1 MRVRFRISAA
11 LACGW
16 LLAHAATVATLTLVS
31 VEEEIAIGKQADA
44 QVRRDMTRLRDA
56 TTNEYVRAIGTR
68 LSKVAAGPR
77 YPYSFTVADY
87 REVNAFAL
95 PGGPIWVHR
104 GLIQSSMSESQLAG
118 AMAHEIAHV
127 AQRHAASQLTNVMVA
142 RWGIG
147 LLGAVLG
154 NVGGAGPAQ
163 AAAGLLADGA
173 FLKFSRDDEREADRV
188 GVRIMTK
195 AGWDG
200 DGMIELLEIL
210 RREARRD
217 PQAVEVFFSTH
228 PSPAE
233 RIAELKALLGRKRTG
248 TRDSAQFRA
257 VRAHLLR
264 LPAPHALKAGR

>member
-1 MRVRFRISAA
+1 

-16 LLAHAATVATLTLVS
+16 LLAHAVTVATLTLVS
-31 VEEEIAIGKQADA
+31 VEDEIAIGKQADA
-44 QVRRDMTRLRDA
+44 QVRRDMIRLRDA
-56 TTNEYVRAIGTR
+56 MTNDYVRGLGAR

-87 REVNAFAL
+87 RDINAFAL

-104 GLIQSSMSESQLAG
+104 GLIQSATSESQLAG

-147 LLGAVLG
+147 LLGAALG

-173 FLKFSRDDEREADRV
+173 FLKFSRDDERDADRV
-188 GVRIMTK
+188 GARIMTR
-195 AGWDG
+195 AGWDAY
-200 DGMIELLEIL
+200 GMIDLLEIL
-210 RREARRD
+210 RREAHRD

-228 PSPAE
+228 PSPSE
-233 RIAELKALLGRKRTG
+233 RMAELKTLLGHKRAG

-257 VRAHLLR
+257 IRAHLLR
-264 LPAPHALKAGR
+264 LPAPHALRAAR